1 MGQYLTMLRASLA
14 NASVHTEVQRTLYC
28 WHDLFADGAYD
39 ARTALS
45 ELHRDFGLIM
55 LPPGCD
61 ESVFSE
67 SKWSQAIDEDSEAV
81 RKTLL
86 WKHIWLY
93 VTAVALLAKG
103 GCA

>member
-1 MGQYLTMLRASLA
+1 M
-14 NASVHTEVQRTLYC
+14 HTEVQRTLEC
-28 WHDLFADGAYD
+28 WHDLFANGAHD
-39 ARTALS
+39 ARMALS
-45 ELHRDFGLIM
+45 ELHQGFGLIM
-55 LPPGCD
+55 LPPGYD

-67 SKWSQAIDEDSEAV
+67 SKWSQAIDEDSGAV

-93 VTAVALLAKG
+93 VTAVALLAKS